1 MLLLKLFGRVVNY
14 VLTLGI
20 IGFGW
25 YQDPKL
31 VKAAFQWNA
40 SLLEKAT
47 DRFNPSGHV
56 EGILLAMN
64 ADKMLLFAEIMLL
77 LSFIGGL
84 IALVGTRLRHHSGQA
99 QAPSPWRSRASDQL
113 SRATWRPPGP

>member
-1 MLLLKLFGRVVNY
+1 MLLLKLFGQVVNY
-14 VLTLGI
+14 ALTLGI

-40 SLLEKAT
+40 NLLEKAT
-47 DRFNPSGHV
+47 DHFNPSGHV

-77 LSFIGGL
+77 LSLIGGL
-84 IALVGTRLRHHSGQA
+84 IALV
-99 QAPSPWRSRASDQL
+99 
-113 SRATWRPPGP
+113 ATWIPARRAAQLDPIRALRQD

>member
-1 MLLLKLFGRVVNY
+1 MLLLKLFGRVANY
-14 VLTLGI
+14 VLTFFI
-20 IGFGW
+20 IGVGW

-40 SLLEKAT
+40 KLLEKAT

-56 EGILLAMN
+56 EGILLALN

-77 LSFIGGL
+77 LSLIGGL
-84 IALVGTRLRHHSGQA
+84 IALISTRIRHRHPA
-99 QAPSPWRSRASDQL
+99 Q
-113 SRATWRPPGP
+113 PG

>member
-31 VKAAFQWNA
+31 VKASFQWNA
-40 SLLEKAT
+40 AFWKRPLTVST
-47 DRFNPSGHV
+47 RP
-56 EGILLAMN
+56 AMS
-64 ADKMLLFAEIMLL
+64 KGFC
-77 LSFIGGL
+77 S
-84 IALVGTRLRHHSGQA
+84 Q
-99 QAPSPWRSRASDQL
+99 
-113 SRATWRPPGP
+113 

>member
-25 YQDPKL
+25 YHDPKL
-31 VKAAFQWNA
+31 VKTAFQWNA
-40 SLLEKAT
+40 GLLEKAT

-77 LSFIGGL
+77 LSLIGGV
-84 IALVGTRLRHHSGQA
+84 IGLVVTRTRSQRPHPTGQSHEA
-99 QAPSPWRSRASDQL
+99 
-113 SRATWRPPGP
+113 

>member
-40 SLLEKAT
+40 SVLEKAT
-47 DRFNPSGHV
+47 DHFNPSGHV

-77 LSFIGGL
+77 LSLVGGL
-84 IALVGTRLRHHSGQA
+84 IGLVAARIRHRSARPTVHSRHA
-99 QAPSPWRSRASDQL
+99 
-113 SRATWRPPGP
+113 

>member
-1 MLLLKLFGRVVNY
+1 MLLLKLLGRVVNY

-25 YQDPKL
+25 YHDPKL

-40 SLLEKAT
+40 SLLEKAI

-64 ADKMLLFAEIMLL
+64 ADKMLLFAEVMLL
-77 LSFIGGL
+77 LSLIGGVIGL
-84 IALVGTRLRHHSGQA
+84 LAIRIRHRDPRPASPPQATFALTRR
-99 QAPSPWRSRASDQL
+99 D
-113 SRATWRPPGP
+113 

>member
-1 MLLLKLFGRVVNY
+1 MLLLKLLGRVINY
-14 VLTLGI
+14 VLTLAI

-25 YQDPKL
+25 YRDPKL

-40 SLLEKAT
+40 SLVEKLT

-77 LSFIGGL
+77 LSLMAGL
-84 IALVGTRLRHHSGQA
+84 IGFVATRIHHRGA
-99 QAPSPWRSRASDQL
+99 
-113 SRATWRPPGP
+113 RPTGH